1 VVIGVASTPEHLTDV
16 TPGFQPCAIGNM
28 DIESVE
34 RKTTTSGGST
44 ASAGG
49 VGHRITIA

>member
-1 VVIGVASTPEHLTDV
+1 VVIGVAPTLKHLTDV
-16 TPGFQPCAIGNM
+16 TPVFQPGAIANM

-34 RKTTTSGGST
+34 RKATASGCST
-44 ASAGG
+44 ACAVG